1 MMLAAS
7 IFVATLVLS
16 ASLTGL
22 VRRYALDRNLV
33 DRPSARG
40 LHATPVARGGGAA
53 ILVVVSACL
62 VALTTGGWLE
72 PRLGVSW
79 TVCGLGFGLLGW
91 VDDHVDLSAA
101 VRFLCQLALAV
112 LFCVTLRTASPLPF
126 QDLLL
131 VVSGSVAMVWM
142 VNLFNFMDGSDGF
155 AALEALLVAGGGAAI
170 VSIGGTADTAPI
182 ALLVAGASAG
192 FLWWNWQPAR
202 IFMGDVGSYFL
213 GFQFAALI
221 LQGATN
227 GSGAPVW
234 LILLAPF
241 ITDATLTLLRRIVTR
256 EKWWEA
262 HRTHLYQRLIMNGWS
277 HARVCFALLAITAV
291 ILAPAA
297 VVAVR
302 IPSFAPGA
310 TVAVYL
316 LTAIIWVA
324 VTLRIR

>member
-1 MMLAAS
+1 
-7 IFVATLVLS
+7 
-16 ASLTGL
+16 
-22 VRRYALDRNLV
+22 
-33 DRPSARG
+33 
-40 LHATPVARGGGAA
+40 
-53 ILVVVSACL
+53 
-62 VALTTGGWLE
+62 
-72 PRLGVSW
+72 
-79 TVCGLGFGLLGW
+79 
-91 VDDHVDLSAA
+91 
-101 VRFLCQLALAV
+101 
-112 LFCVTLRTASPLPF
+112 
-126 QDLLL
+126 
-131 VVSGSVAMVWM
+131 
-142 VNLFNFMDGSDGF
+142 
-155 AALEALLVAGGGAAI
+155 
-170 VSIGGTADTAPI
+170 
-182 ALLVAGASAG
+182 
-192 FLWWNWQPAR
+192 
-202 IFMGDVGSYFL
+202 MGDVGSYFL

-324 VTLRIR
+324 VTLRIRQHAEN